1 MAINKNFVISNGLEV
16 NEDLL
21 YADPETKRVGI
32 NTSIPN
38 YELDIIGSLSI
49 DGKISAGGTTGE
61 MGALLESTGDGIRW
75 RPQATLRVVESYTAV
90 EGQTIFPSTGFFPF
104 DNADFL
110 DVFVDGVKLAADEY
124 NGYDG
129 NTRIQ
134 LTAPSLGGETVEVV
148 AYSATIVA
156 AGYTGIQGLTVAEE
170 GTVIGTSDGVK
181 LINFVGAYITA
192 IGSGAGVTVF
202 LDDRLA
208 QDTNFWISN
217 VSGLSTTT
225 NVGIKNTSPA
235 RTLDVTGTARVTSGL
250 EAGSVFSS
258 GVSTFSDVVIGG
270 ATTELVVTGDARITG
285 ILTIGTSS
293 ITIDGIRNEIKI
305 GTALTLNQS
314 GNAFVSGILTA
325 QSFDGDGTNINNV
338 DAVTLVGLS
347 SDSFI
352 RSDVNDSFSGTLSG
366 TGSINISGV
375 ATASRVS
382 ATTGTITTL
391 NSTTSNITR
400 GNIVTG
406 IVTTLSGTGFN
417 YTGVSTAT
425 TLFSTTSNSTRANIV
440 TGIITNLSG
449 TNASYSGIGTV
460 GSLNIGATQVISS
473 GRQLQNIASLD
484 ATTTATIESAVANAP
499 NTFTDLNVSG
509 VGTIATL
516 NATTGTITTLSGT
529 NVNISG
535 VVTAASF
542 SGSGANV
549 TGISTLN
556 IVNYGIGIGGG
567 ESYWE
572 KTTAGI
578 NTLSNVGVGTTN
590 PTSRLTVSGDVN
602 ISGVT
607 TATSFFGSAASLTG
621 LTGASANTYGNETA
635 VAQITVDANGRIT
648 GISNVLIS
656 ATSGA
661 GTNIIIDH
669 NDAVVGTAGT
679 INFSTGFDV
688 TPVSAGIVTVTVVGY
703 ATEGFVGLATAGLA
717 SEEFV
722 GLATAGLASETL
734 VSLSTVGLAS
744 EEVVGL
750 ATAGLASET
759 LVSLS
764 TAGLASET
772 LVGLSTAGLASET
785 LVGLST
791 AGLASETLV
800 SLSTAGLASETLV
813 SLSTAGL
820 ASETLVSLS
829 TAGLASETLVG
840 LSTAGLASE
849 TLVSLSTAGLAS
861 ETLVGLSTV
870 GLLSETGDG
879 SNLSNI
885 VTSITAGTGIFVD
898 QSTGTVTVTSTS
910 TGYWEKTDVGINTI
924 SNVGIATT
932 NPQTPLQVEN
942 VYGVKTGSGTFT
954 ATAGIGYTADSYAVS
969 DFVNAEYTL
978 FFQHSTGIQSQ
989 KVLVMDDGVTA
1000 YSQEYGIMNSNDLL
1014 VSVGA
1019 TVKTGNV
1026 ELWWTP
1032 ETGVTGVVTYRY
1044 TRETMI

>member
-21 YADPETKRVGI
+21 FADPDTKRVGI
-32 NTSIPN
+32 NTNIPN

-49 DGKISAGGTTGE
+49 GGKISAGGTTGE

-75 RPQATLRVVESYTAV
+75 RPQSTLRVVESYNAV

-170 GTVIGTSDGVK
+170 GTVIGLSDGVK

-225 NVGIKNTSPA
+225 NVGVKNSNPT
-235 RTLDVTGTARVTSGL
+235 RTLDVTGDARITSGL

-293 ITIDGIRNEIKI
+293 ITIDGINNEIKI

-325 QSFDGDGTNINNV
+325 QSFDGDGTNVSNV

-352 RSDVNDSFSGTLSG
+352 RSDINDSFSGTLSG

-382 ATTGTITTL
+382 ATTGTIT
-391 NSTTSNITR
+391 
-400 GNIVTG
+400 
-406 IVTTLSGTGFN
+406 
-417 YTGVSTAT
+417 
-425 TLFSTTSNSTRANIV
+425 
-440 TGIITNLSG
+440 NLTG
-449 TNASYSGIGTV
+449 TNVSYSGIGTV
-460 GSLNIGATQVISS
+460 GSLNIGSNQVISS

-484 ATTTATIESAVANAP
+484 ATTTATIESAIANAP

-516 NATTGTITTLSGT
+516 DATIGTIDSLSGT
-529 NVNISG
+529 DINISG
-535 VVTAASF
+535 VVTATSF

-556 IVNYGIGIGGG
+556 IVDYGIGIAGG

-572 KTTAGI
+572 KTIAGI
-578 NTLSNVGVGTTN
+578 NTLSNVGIGSTI
-590 PTSRLTVSGDVN
+590 PTSALDVVGDVN

-607 TATSFFGSAASLTG
+607 TSTSFFGSAASLTG

-661 GTNIIIDH
+661 GTNIVIDH

-688 TPVSAGIVTVTVVGY
+688 TPVSAGIVTVSVVGY

-722 GLATAGLASETL
+722 GLATAGLT
-734 VSLSTVGLAS
+734 S
-744 EEVVGL
+744 EEFVGL

-759 LVSLS
+759 LVGLS
-764 TAGLASET
+764 TVGLASEEF
-772 LVGLSTAGLASET
+772 VGLATA
-785 LVGLST
+785 GLST